1 MKIFRIDRDASR
13 WPQAAA
19 SALDSPE
26 AVPAGV
32 LPARLVADS
41 AVVRN
46 NRPVFIPDFARE
58 GWVVEVRPAVHIGRL
73 GKFISTRFA
82 SRYVEGFSLVACV
95 RPCGDSVPDALT
107 DSFDGALTAGEMM
120 PLPQGGKIAVGAVMS
135 PLPGR
140 AVSVASAV
148 EKECLIE
155 LTALHIDDTIALL
168 SRYATLKSGDM
179 VLPASVGLEFPL
191 QLDCSLVAS
200 VDGREALS
208 LRLK

>member
-1 MKIFRIDRDASR
+1 M
-13 WPQAAA
+13 
-19 SALDSPE
+19 
-26 AVPAGV
+26 
-32 LPARLVADS
+32 
-41 AVVRN
+41 
-46 NRPVFIPDFARE
+46 
-58 GWVVEVRPAVHIGRL
+58 
-73 GKFISTRFA
+73 
-82 SRYVEGFSLVACV
+82 
-95 RPCGDSVPDALT
+95 
-107 DSFDGALTAGEMM
+107 
-120 PLPQGGKIAVGAVMS
+120 
-135 PLPGR
+135 
-140 AVSVASAV
+140 ASAV

>member
-73 GKFISTRFA
+73 GKFISPRFA

-95 RPCGDSVPDALT
+95 RPCGDSLT

-148 EKECLIE
+148 EKECLID